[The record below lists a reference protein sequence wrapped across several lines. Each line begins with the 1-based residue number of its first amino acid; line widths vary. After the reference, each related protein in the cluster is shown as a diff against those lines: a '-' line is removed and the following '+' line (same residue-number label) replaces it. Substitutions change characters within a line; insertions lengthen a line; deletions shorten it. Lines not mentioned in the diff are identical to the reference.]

1 MATLTRVVWTQKV
14 RQVAKWRRSSE
25 LSFDPSHLTHHHI
38 GCSEEQT
45 GSFLT
50 LTRCFAR
57 RCTRSRGQVA
67 PPLIS
72 PAKDILDLNQ
82 PGKLVCRPGLLL
94 KKVEI
99 KDEDQSTARRSKLKA
114 KISFARRMYVYSL
127 HVIITFCLF
136 VCLKDFKK
144 KAPAEL

>member
-25 LSFDPSHLTHHHI
+25 LSLDPSHLTHHYI

-82 PGKLVCRPGLLL
+82 PGKLACCRPGLLL

-99 KDEDQSTARRSKLKA
+99 KDKSMEIKVQQGDQNSKQKSHL
-114 KISFARRMYVYSL
+114 REGCVYT
-127 HVIITFCLF
+127 ICDN
-136 VCLKDFKK
+136 C
-144 KAPAEL
+144 